1 MRTLDI
7 TYQNEYGH
15 KAGVSIEAHG
25 SYDDVIFL
33 TGWDWWPGQGSVE
46 SLAVIRKADIP
57 KLIAFL
63 QAVEVD

>member
-1 MRTLDI
+1 MDTLDI
-7 TYQNEYGH
+7 TYQNEWGH
-15 KAGVSIEAHG
+15 KAGVEIEAPG

-33 TGWDWWPGQGSVE
+33 TGWNWIPGQGSVE

-63 QAVEVD
+63 QEVD